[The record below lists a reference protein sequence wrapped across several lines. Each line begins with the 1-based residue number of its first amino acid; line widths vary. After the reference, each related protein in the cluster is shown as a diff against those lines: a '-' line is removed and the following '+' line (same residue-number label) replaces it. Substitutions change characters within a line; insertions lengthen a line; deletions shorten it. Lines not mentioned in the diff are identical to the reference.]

1 MPSQAHALTVSSLER
16 TRTVVAGV
24 LGIPAADLDTD
35 TPLAE
40 VTTLD
45 SLSLAEIASALDD
58 SFGVRL
64 PSAELGDVR
73 SVRDLAELVER
84 SPRR

>member
-1 MPSQAHALTVSSLER
+1 MSSLER
-16 TRTVVAGV
+16 TRMVVAGV
-24 LGIPAADLDTD
+24 LRVSPAELEPDS
-35 TPLAE
+35 PLSE

-58 SFGVRL
+58 TFGVRL
-64 PSAELGDVR
+64 PSAELGEVL

>member
-1 MPSQAHALTVSSLER
+1 MSSLER
-16 TRTVVAGV
+16 TLGVVAGV
-24 LGIPAADLDTD
+24 LRVPVEELAPDS
-35 TPLAE
+35 PLAE

-58 SFGVRL
+58 AFGVRL
-64 PSAELGDVR
+64 PSADLGEVR
-73 SVRDLAELVER
+73 SVRDLADLVER

>member
-1 MPSQAHALTVSSLER
+1 MASQARAQSVSPLER
-16 TRTVVAGV
+16 TRSVVADV
-24 LGIPAADLDTD
+24 LRIPVADLDTD
-35 TPLAE
+35 APLAE

-64 PSAELGDVR
+64 PSTELAEVR

-84 SPRR
+84 SPPR

>member
-1 MPSQAHALTVSSLER
+1 MSSLER
-16 TRTVVAGV
+16 TLMVVAGV
-24 LGIPAADLDTD
+24 LRVPPAELEPDIPLS
-35 TPLAE
+35 E

-58 SFGVRL
+58 TFGVRL
-64 PSAELGDVR
+64 PSAELGEVR

>member
-1 MPSQAHALTVSSLER
+1 VSSLER
-16 TRTVVAGV
+16 TLGVVAGV
-24 LGIPAADLDTD
+24 LRVPADELGPDS
-35 TPLAE
+35 PLAE

-58 SFGVRL
+58 AFGVRL
-64 PSAELGDVR
+64 PSAELGEVR